1 MSKFQQINIDF
12 SSIDIA
18 SLDTDDEFRQEAK
31 RLLPKALVQ
40 LGEIV
45 GEKTWEDLQKSL
57 KKPGGKL
64 SSSQSEK
71 RKFIQETGRTY
82 HRHASSR
89 ERQELEDYIVE
100 QLRAT
105 QNLNKSI

>member
-12 SSIDIA
+12 GSVDIA
-18 SLDTDDEFRQEAK
+18 SLDTDDEFHQEAK

-64 SSSQSEK
+64 SASQSEK

-100 QLRAT
+100 QLRDRKRFG
-105 QNLNKSI
+105 NSN

>member
-1 MSKFQQINIDF
+1 MSKFQQISLDF
-12 SSIDIA
+12 SSTDIA
-18 SLDTDDEFRQEAK
+18 SLDTDDEFHQEAK

-45 GEKTWEDLQKSL
+45 GEKTWEDLQKTL
-57 KKPGGKL
+57 TKPGGKVGG
-64 SSSQSEK
+64 SQSEK

-100 QLRAT
+100 QLRDRK
-105 QNLNKSI
+105 QYG